1 MSIYLVR
8 KSKKAQCFLYSDF
21 WNCLHDKGGAT
32 PLMWGRGHAFTKL
45 MCEVISLVT
54 QLKPL
59 WTLTAGVLLLA
70 RQVGLLH
77 TAVVVGN
84 N

>member
-21 WNCLHDKGGAT
+21 WNCLHDKGGVT
-32 PLMWGRGHAFTKL
+32 LLTWGRGHVFTK
-45 MCEVISLVT
+45 VISLVT